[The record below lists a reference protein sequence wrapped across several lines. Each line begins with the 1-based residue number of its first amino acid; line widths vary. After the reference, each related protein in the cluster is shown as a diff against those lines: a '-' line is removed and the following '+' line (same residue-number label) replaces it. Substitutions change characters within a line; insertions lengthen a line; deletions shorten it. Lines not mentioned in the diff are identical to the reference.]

1 MDALVAS
8 TPALADLDLSAPL
21 WHHITPTALSGLLED
36 RGRLGFLEELQRRG
50 LARSHCLALA
60 DALGDAV
67 REGRLP
73 PVIELQRE
81 FDEAARC
88 MPQPVRR
95 LLVDNVD
102 PHSVDLG
109 DLLAALGRTDEAS
122 WNAAREGDVMQADGV
137 LSPRA
142 CAILRGAVDS
152 DRRREADSVDG
163 GPEHQLN
170 LSREALQ
177 LLIGSEEAGRL
188 WSLCSRYRARS
199 TVAVMD
205 GEARGEGGGQPLT
218 STQVAELR
226 ARASEQRAEAIALKR
241 SGDASGAMTKLRE
254 AKAAEELAAGAVVLE
269 GSTASTEGGRSSATT
284 APVDGVATAAVDGV
298 ATAAV
303 DGVAQLREMF
313 VRRYSISTRP
323 WIPFHPDR
331 YEVTCNVAL
340 SDDANHSGG
349 RLLGVF
355 EGQVQQI
362 PRREGT
368 ATVHSSKL
376 LHAVSRMDNGI
387 RYSLIIFWDRS
398 IPARPSRWAPQSGS
412 AESRTV

>member
-1 MDALVAS
+1 M
-8 TPALADLDLSAPL
+8 
-21 WHHITPTALSGLLED
+21 
-36 RGRLGFLEELQRRG
+36 
-50 LARSHCLALA
+50 
-60 DALGDAV
+60 
-67 REGRLP
+67 
-73 PVIELQRE
+73 
-81 FDEAARC
+81 
-88 MPQPVRR
+88 
-95 LLVDNVD
+95 
-102 PHSVDLG
+102 
-109 DLLAALGRTDEAS
+109 
-122 WNAAREGDVMQADGV
+122 
-137 LSPRA
+137 
-142 CAILRGAVDS
+142 
-152 DRRREADSVDG
+152 
-163 GPEHQLN
+163 
-170 LSREALQ
+170 
-177 LLIGSEEAGRL
+177 
-188 WSLCSRYRARS
+188 
-199 TVAVMD
+199 
-205 GEARGEGGGQPLT
+205 
-218 STQVAELR
+218 
-226 ARASEQRAEAIALKR
+226 
-241 SGDASGAMTKLRE
+241 
-254 AKAAEELAAGAVVLE
+254 
-269 GSTASTEGGRSSATT
+269 
-284 APVDGVATAAVDGV
+284 ATAAVDGV